1 MRWKW
6 ILILTVGLFAVA
18 GSGKKEERPAT
29 SREVAPPLPSGRIA
43 AVHFVGGVNASADTN
58 AAFLKRIWLLPE
70 TQVLKEQTLN
80 KLARVPYKL
89 WNQRVRMGTND
100 FAPLFRPLLDDLLRA
115 ESWLEVSG
123 ETNPTPDCVLA
134 VRLDEARAELWRTNL
149 SAALSTWT
157 HLSASEIN
165 SEGASGWEIK
175 KHHAPNLIR
184 FVRVGDWVVLGAG
197 QDKILLADELIA
209 RIKAGGRPCPA
220 ENENWLSAEWDWA
233 WLSKHLPV
241 GVEIPKISR
250 ARATLGGKDMD
261 LRARVVMAR
270 DEPFDW
276 KPETWRIP
284 TNIIRAPLVGFTAVR
299 GIGDWLSRWKMNEAF
314 KTDPMPDQF
323 YIWTLKGVPLQT
335 YLAASVNDASNALE
349 QLAPRLIGL
358 NTNLPV
364 RLVGGQIG
372 WNTNRTVLK
381 WAGLPFIIPF
391 IEPVREPNGDFLFA
405 GVFPN
410 SFRRAPLPAGLL
422 GQIVGRTNL
431 VFYSWEITAERIL
444 GVENISQL
452 FLLLARH
459 QQLDSKSA
467 AGQWLATVGP
477 GIGNTI
483 TEMTLTGPDELTLV
497 RKSPVGLTAFE
508 LVMLANWVESP
519 DFPLGGFQLMPRPA
533 RPVRPRPAA
542 TAPPQ

>member
-43 AVHFVGGVNASADTN
+43 AVHFMGGVNASTDTN
-58 AAFLKRIWLLPE
+58 AAFLKSIWLLPE
-70 TQVLKEQTLN
+70 TQVLREQTLN

-89 WNQRVRMGTND
+89 WNQRVRMGTT
-100 FAPLFRPLLDDLLRA
+100 DL
-115 ESWLEVSG
+115 
-123 ETNPTPDCVLA
+123 
-134 VRLDEARAELWRTNL
+134 
-149 SAALSTWT
+149 AASQMK
-157 HLSASEIN
+157 SD
-165 SEGASGWEIK
+165 GVSGWELK

-197 QDKILLADELIA
+197 QDKISLADELIA

-220 ENENWLSAEWDWA
+220 EKDNWLSAEWDWA

-250 ARATLGGKDMD
+250 ARATLGGKDME
-261 LRARVVMAR
+261 LRTRVVMTR
-270 DEPFDW
+270 DGPFDW
-276 KPETWRIP
+276 KPETWRSP
-284 TNIIRAPLVGFTAVR
+284 TNIIRAPLVGFTAVQ

-314 KTDPMPDQF
+314 KNDPMPDQF
-323 YIWTLKGVPLQT
+323 YVWTLKGVPLQT
-335 YLAASVNDASNALE
+335 FLAASVNDASNALE

-391 IEPVREPNGDFLFA
+391 IEPVR
-405 GVFPN
+405 
-410 SFRRAPLPAGLL
+410 
-422 GQIVGRTNL
+422 
-431 VFYSWEITAERIL
+431 
-444 GVENISQL
+444 
-452 FLLLARH
+452 
-459 QQLDSKSA
+459 
-467 AGQWLATVGP
+467 
-477 GIGNTI
+477 
-483 TEMTLTGPDELTLV
+483 
-497 RKSPVGLTAFE
+497 
-508 LVMLANWVESP
+508 
-519 DFPLGGFQLMPRPA
+519 
-533 RPVRPRPAA
+533 
-542 TAPPQ
+542 